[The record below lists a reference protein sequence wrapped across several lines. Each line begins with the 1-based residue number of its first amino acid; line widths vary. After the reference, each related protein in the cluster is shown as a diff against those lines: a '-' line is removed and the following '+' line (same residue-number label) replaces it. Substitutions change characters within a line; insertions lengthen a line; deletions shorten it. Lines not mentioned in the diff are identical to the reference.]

1 MDTETLTTW
10 RALIKKILAPLYE
23 IPFPEGV
30 NVRAMP
36 VFDEK
41 TDRYLVVC
49 EGWKKV
55 RRLHGIMAHVEIRGD
70 KIWIMLDG
78 TEYGLANELLDAGVP
93 KDRIVLG
100 FKRPQT
106 REHTG
111 FAVA

>member
-1 MDTETLTTW
+1 
-10 RALIKKILAPLYE
+10 
-23 IPFPEGV
+23 
-30 NVRAMP
+30 
-36 VFDEK
+36 
-41 TDRYLVVC
+41 
-49 EGWKKV
+49 
-55 RRLHGIMAHVEIRGD
+55 
-70 KIWIMLDG
+70 MLDG